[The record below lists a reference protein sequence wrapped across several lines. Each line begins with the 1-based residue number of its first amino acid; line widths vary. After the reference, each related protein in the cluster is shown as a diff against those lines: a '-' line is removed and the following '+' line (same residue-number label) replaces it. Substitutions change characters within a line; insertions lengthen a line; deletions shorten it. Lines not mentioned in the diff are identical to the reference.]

1 MTLESGACLSPAPDL
16 RLQHATCQLPPY
28 SRCSSPPSSSVCR
41 SSSSSSSPCD
51 DRSEPCWGAR
61 AGVCAHS
68 FIDQARA
75 RTQHARPHTQPYP
88 HAQHGGLNTRTEHAR
103 GHTQPDT
110 TKQTGTHT
118 THKRDKRDDATNLPS
133 IIVAHATPFSRSRRP
148 RVARHRWTYQACATS
163 GQPSAS
169 TGPRA
174 ASVSSNP
181 VIHPDP
187 LPFVSCVCGGRGG
200 LRGFVCVRACVCA
213 AAAGARVCVCVR
225 MHVGACPVSTH
236 ARASA
241 DTRAGKCN
249 SHACM
254 HSSCIH
260 AYMHACTHACI
271 HAYMHAC
278 MHSCIHAYTD
288 GHASE

>member
-1 MTLESGACLSPAPDL
+1 MPLESGACLSPAPDL

-75 RTQHARPHTQPYP
+75 RTQHARPHTEPYP

-187 LPFVSCVCGGRGG
+187 LPFVSCVCG
-200 LRGFVCVRACVCA
+200 
-213 AAAGARVCVCVR
+213 
-225 MHVGACPVSTH
+225 
-236 ARASA
+236 
-241 DTRAGKCN
+241 
-249 SHACM
+249 
-254 HSSCIH
+254 
-260 AYMHACTHACI
+260 
-271 HAYMHAC
+271 
-278 MHSCIHAYTD
+278 
-288 GHASE
+288 